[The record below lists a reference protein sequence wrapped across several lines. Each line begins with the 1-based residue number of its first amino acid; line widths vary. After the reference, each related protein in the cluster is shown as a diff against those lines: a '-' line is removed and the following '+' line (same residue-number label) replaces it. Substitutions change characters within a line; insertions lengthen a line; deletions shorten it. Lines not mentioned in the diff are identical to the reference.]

1 MINLKS
7 WIASVTMLTRD
18 GSKVALKK
26 EVWIEDSWNKCYF
39 KWQKSSDKNK
49 CTFQCSILAHLKAIC
64 FLQQKDHTETK
75 NKGWKGC
82 MFLLNIFK
90 WQILFA
96 CIYETCIWKHSF
108 YCASLIIALENI
120 FKSKQKFFLSGIF
133 SLHLEEHN
141 DYCKQKKLRMVY
153 CI

>member
-1 MINLKS
+1 MEILNFLSYNVDKR
-7 WIASVTMLTRD
+7 WQQGCI
-18 GSKVALKK
+18 KKK

-82 MFLLNIFK
+82 VFLLNIFK
-90 WQILFA
+90 WQILFT

-120 FKSKQKFFLSGIF
+120 FKSKQKLFEGKKYPCRNFFPAFRGA
-133 SLHLEEHN
+133 
-141 DYCKQKKLRMVY
+141 
-153 CI
+153 